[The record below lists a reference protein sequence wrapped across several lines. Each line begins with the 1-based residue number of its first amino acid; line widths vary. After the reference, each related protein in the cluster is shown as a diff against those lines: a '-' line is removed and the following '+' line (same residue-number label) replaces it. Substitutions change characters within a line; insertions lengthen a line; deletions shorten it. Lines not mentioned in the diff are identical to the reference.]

1 MMRLRRVWSRL
12 WRDRRGVSAIEFAF
26 CLPLLVILT
35 RYAFEMVNY
44 IMVREQ
50 ISQIALQIADNA
62 SRIGTQ
68 NTVQTQID
76 EKQVNDLLLGADL
89 QSSSLGLKR
98 NGRIILSSL
107 EVDPA
112 APGGQYIHWQRC
124 YGDVAAASSYGV
136 QGDGKGSL
144 AVSGMG
150 PTNGRVTALPN
161 IPTMFVEIAYRYQ
174 PVVSSFF
181 APTTR
186 MNEIATMLVR
196 DNRDTSGDG
205 INPVTGVTASR
216 C

>member
-1 MMRLRRVWSRL
+1 M
-12 WRDRRGVSAIEFAF
+12 
-26 CLPLLVILT
+26 
-35 RYAFEMVNY
+35 
-44 IMVREQ
+44 
-50 ISQIALQIADNA
+50 
-62 SRIGTQ
+62 
-68 NTVQTQID
+68 
-76 EKQVNDLLLGADL
+76 
-89 QSSSLGLKR
+89 
-98 NGRIILSSL
+98 
-107 EVDPA
+107 
-112 APGGQYIHWQRC
+112 
-124 YGDVAAASSYGV
+124 